1 MGIILEKGYT
11 MFLNYFFSFGIFFL
25 TAIAVSTIFLFLYAK
40 VTPYDDYQMIFSEN
54 NTASALGFGGA
65 IVGLCIPLYSALVN
79 SISYVDFVMWAG
91 VAMVVQLLFAFIITR
106 LGGKYSVEKHI
117 NEGNIAVGILMAFMS
132 VAIGLLNAGSMSY

>member
-1 MGIILEKGYT
+1 
-11 MFLNYFFSFGIFFL
+11 
-25 TAIAVSTIFLFLYAK
+25 
-40 VTPYDDYQMIFSEN
+40 MIFSEN

-79 SISYVDFVMWAG
+79 SISYVDFVIWAG
-91 VAMVVQLLFAFIITR
+91 VAMFVQLLFALVMTR
-106 LGGKYSVEKHI
+106 LGGRFSVEKHI

>member
-1 MGIILEKGYT
+1 
-11 MFLNYFFSFGIFFL
+11 MFLNYFLSFGIFFV
-25 TAIAVSTIFLFLYAK
+25 TAMAVGILFLFLYAK

-79 SISYVDFVMWAG
+79 SVSYVDFVMWAV
-91 VAMVVQLLFAFIITR
+91 VAMAVQLLFALILTR

-117 NEGNIAVGILMAFMS
+117 NEGNIAVGVLMAFMS
-132 VAIGLLNAGSMSY
+132 IAIGLLNAGSMSY